1 MADWQDN
8 NDQEEVISEL
18 LNKLEI
24 YKPTISEML
33 EEIAQS
39 GVSIKLEN
47 ADPKYFESH
56 KDEVI
61 TYMWKVV
68 RVAKILKGRHKD
80 FKFNFEE
87 PRFVKDKTVN

>member
-1 MADWQDN
+1 MIDWQDK
-8 NDQEEVISEL
+8 DQEEVVSEL
-18 LNKLEI
+18 LTKLEM
-24 YKPTISEML
+24 YKPTQPEML

-61 TYMWKVV
+61 SYMWKVV
-68 RVAKILKGRHKD
+68 RVAKILKEKKLD
-80 FKFNFEE
+80 LKFNFEE
-87 PRFVKDKTVN
+87 PKFIKGTIAN